1 MDAETALLILDLDQR
16 LKGIEALSRPFS
28 DSGPSFP
35 TSQLFVGRR
44 FFRTDLGLEYY
55 WDGGNWVSTFESVVP
70 ICAQSQFSAN
80 ANTAPVL
87 VTAADIF
94 RITRITMSA
103 LIVTTNNAS
112 NYWTIQL
119 QAVNDAFTAFTS
131 VMNVTTASM
140 TPNTYY
146 RGPQP
151 IDSAQIAVG
160 RSAFRLA
167 LTKTGS
173 PGDLRIM
180 LTVHCR
186 FVIT

>member
-1 MDAETALLILDLDQR
+1 MDAETALRLIDLDQR
-16 LKGIEALSRPFS
+16 LKNIESLSRPLA
-28 DSGPSFP
+28 DSGASFP
-35 TSQLFVGRR
+35 SSSLFTGRR
-44 FFRTDLGLEYY
+44 FFRTDLGLECY
-55 WDGGNWVSTFESVVP
+55 WDGGYWVTTFETVIP
-70 ICAQSQFSAN
+70 ITAQTQFSAN
-80 ANTAPVL
+80 TNTAPVL
-87 VTAADIF
+87 VSAADIF
-94 RITRITMSA
+94 RVTKITMSA
-103 LIVTTNNAS
+103 LVFTTNNAS

-119 QAVNDAFTAFTS
+119 QAMNDAHTAFTS
-131 VMNVTTASM
+131 VMNVTTLGMS
-140 TPNTYY
+140 PNSYH

-151 IDSAQIAVG
+151 IDSSQISAG

>member
-1 MDAETALLILDLDQR
+1 MKLQTKEEIGAHFISYDAMRWLGRGTA
-16 LKGIEALSRPFS
+16 
-28 DSGPSFP
+28 FP
-35 TSQLFVGRR
+35 TAGDGVTLAAGDR
-44 FFRTDLGLEYY
+44 FFRTDLMSEYVY
-55 WDGGNWVSTFESVVP
+55 DGAGNWLTSFECVVP

-87 VTAADIF
+87 ITAADIF

-103 LIVTTNNAS
+103 LVATTNNAN

-140 TPNTYY
+140 SPNTYY

-180 LTVHCR
+180 LSVHYR